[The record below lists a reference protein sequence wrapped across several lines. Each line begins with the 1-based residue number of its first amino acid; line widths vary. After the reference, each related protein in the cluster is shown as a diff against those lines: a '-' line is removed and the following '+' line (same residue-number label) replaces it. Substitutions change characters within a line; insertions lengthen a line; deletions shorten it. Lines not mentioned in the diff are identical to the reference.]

1 MREKKKPDIF
11 FLQGNFLFKEKNQ
24 GEKKEREEK
33 RKEGGKKEG
42 DKSFLLQDV
51 NVLVIFVLDLAQ
63 SDDLLSSEDVAD
75 DSIRELVGGAGQ
87 ETDLSLLLLGGG
99 DSALLAVE
107 GEGED
112 LGLQS
117 KGDGVLGGVA
127 ALALW
132 GGRRVLEG
140 AAGLGGRGRA
150 SAGRG
155 ALAGSGLLGGLT
167 RGGGLCGV
175 GIVNGNG
182 NKGGRDW
189 QGRRRH
195 DGLGAGLGELRY
207 RQSTGKDVV
216 FPRKEQVSAIVS
228 RVGGGGLVGIGHQ
241 QAGLVELEH

>member
-1 MREKKKPDIF
+1 MRGEKTPTIFFCKGIFVQGKKPR
-11 FLQGNFLFKEKNQ
+11 G
-24 GEKKEREEK
+24 KKGKGGEEK
-33 RKEGGKKEG
+33 RGGRGGG

-75 DSIRELVGGAGQ
+75 DSIRELGGGAGQ

-127 ALALW
+127 GLALW

-175 GIVNGNG
+175 GVVNGNG